1 MKWHFGRM
9 MSFVSFSLNRRHF
22 FYENASWGNQTRL
35 ERLKALAALA
45 QFHLPNMS
53 IEAGK
58 LLIIS
63 TVRGV
68 MTRTLPRR
76 DFLMAC
82 KSYSVHQTIAPEN
95 CRCIW

>member
-1 MKWHFGRM
+1 MKW
-9 MSFVSFSLNRRHF
+9 SFWSHDVLCQFFSEPTPL